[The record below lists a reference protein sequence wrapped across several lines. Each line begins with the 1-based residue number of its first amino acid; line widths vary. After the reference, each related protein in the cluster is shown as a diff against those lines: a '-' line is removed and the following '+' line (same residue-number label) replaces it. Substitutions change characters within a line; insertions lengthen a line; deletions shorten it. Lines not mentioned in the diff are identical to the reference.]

1 MSKGVPP
8 ADGTP
13 SHPPVRHYDRSE
25 LMKLTNLRCGK
36 AIPDGIPSPHQ
47 GLPLPLSQRL
57 ERDEAWAK
65 CGSLDRRIRA
75 GGAARRST
83 QHSTCAKTAPPAPPK
98 GARRPQHPGVVSRA
112 GIVCLRAALTSS
124 MGRQSAA
131 RILNQILTVKINL
144 PERQTFPNSDCRLPN
159 APLLTE
165 SKSPPPWSPAL
176 PAPGAPRPHRPAHS
190 GRGWGSPR
198 RRS

>member
-1 MSKGVPP
+1 MRDWTRAVVFGWVGSGSCGAAYRRLLLGRSTQKAWFIGWPP
-8 ADGTP
+8 VNGHRGATARWRMP

-36 AIPDGIPSPHQ
+36 AIPGGIPSPHQ

-83 QHSTCAKTAPPAPPK
+83 QHSTSAKTAPPAPQ
-98 GARRPQHPGVVSRA
+98 GASRPQHPGAASRA
-112 GIVCLRAALTSS
+112 GYQRFRPALTSP
-124 MGRQSAA
+124 A
-131 RILNQILTVKINL
+131 R
-144 PERQTFPNSDCRLPN
+144 P
-159 APLLTE
+159 AP
-165 SKSPPPWSPAL
+165 SPA
-176 PAPGAPRPHRPAHS
+176 PS
-190 GRGWGSPR
+190 GRA
-198 RRS
+198 